1 MQISKDLIAASAT
14 PLILSI
20 LEKEDNY
27 GYSIIKK
34 VKELSGDKI
43 EWTEGMLYPVLHRLE
58 TQKAIESYW
67 KESET
72 GRKRKYY
79 KINKKGN
86 ELLKEQKKQWQTVNN
101 ALQKSWDLNLKFNYS

>member
-1 MQISKDLIAASAT
+1 MQISKDLIAASAI

-20 LEKEDNY
+20 LEEKDNY

-34 VKELSGDKI
+34 VKKLSNNKI

-58 TQKAIESYW
+58 KQEAIESYW
-67 KESET
+67 KVSET

-79 KINKKGN
+79 SIKKKGN
-86 ELLKEQKKQWQTVNN
+86 EILKEQKTQWQIVNN
-101 ALQKSWDLNLKFNYS
+101 ALQNSWKLNLKNN

>member
-14 PLILSI
+14 SLILSI

-34 VKELSGDKI
+34 VKELSQDKI

-58 TQKAIESYW
+58 TQNAIESYW

-86 ELLKEQKKQWQTVNN
+86 EILKEQKKQWQAVND
-101 ALQKSWDLNLKFNYS
+101 ALQKSWDINLKFKYS